1 MNFVDVF
8 RTEILMYITLSD
20 INSDVDN
27 AKAKYFGSAQRCETD
42 LAFDMA
48 WKIGRKSSC
57 LGYTYP
63 TLVAHTSRISADE
76 LAL

>member
-48 WKIGRKSSC
+48 WKIGRKKLMLRLHIPNVGSTHVEDFS
-57 LGYTYP
+57 
-63 TLVAHTSRISADE
+63 
-76 LAL
+76 